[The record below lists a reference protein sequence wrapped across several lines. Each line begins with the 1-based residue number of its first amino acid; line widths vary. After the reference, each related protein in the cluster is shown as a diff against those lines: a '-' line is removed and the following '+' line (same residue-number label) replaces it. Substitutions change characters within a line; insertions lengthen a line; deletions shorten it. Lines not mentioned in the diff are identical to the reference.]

1 MCKCLFILTLFN
13 IVHSTMNNKDNEI
26 NVLTWNVRGIIS
38 SGNCLSKLLDNYKCD
53 IAIISEHKLTFQSY
67 SFLETLH
74 SKYLPVP
81 QITNS
86 FSSFNENVKPPLVS
100 LLIKKDFM
108 FSVSEIK
115 GIDSDRIVGV
125 ELKDK
130 CNNSLP
136 LFIFGVYLP
145 ANNDLVLYKRCID
158 VLYDLEAYY
167 SNRGRV
173 IICW

>member
-1 MCKCLFILTLFN
+1 
-13 IVHSTMNNKDNEI
+13 
-26 NVLTWNVRGIIS
+26 
-38 SGNCLSKLLDNYKCD
+38 
-53 IAIISEHKLTFQSY
+53 
-67 SFLETLH
+67 
-74 SKYLPVP
+74 
-81 QITNS
+81 
-86 FSSFNENVKPPLVS
+86 
-100 LLIKKDFM
+100 M
-108 FSVSEIK
+108 FSVSED
-115 GIDSDRIVGV
+115 IDSDRIVGV

-173 IICW
+173 VFAGDMNARYNENPNGYIQKQKSDILTSF